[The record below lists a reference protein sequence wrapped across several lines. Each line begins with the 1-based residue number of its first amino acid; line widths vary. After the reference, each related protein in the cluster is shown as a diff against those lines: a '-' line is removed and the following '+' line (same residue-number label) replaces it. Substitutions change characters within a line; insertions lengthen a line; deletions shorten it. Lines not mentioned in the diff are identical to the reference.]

1 MSETKK
7 DKTVDKGT
15 GTVLKSLMNMESLF
29 EFGGEISPFLE
40 ELFNFLSDLMPIL
53 AKAQFALRDS
63 TKHMPDASDNIASA
77 ETLSEDATNTIMD
90 NLEGITADLEALNS
104 SNLDAATQAKLDTL
118 GDKITEIQMALQ
130 FQDITAQHLRQASQ
144 IVEAIQLRMSKLFE
158 ALQSIGEKN
167 ELVKAIV
174 DNYAQEVGDE
184 DALDQADK
192 IRRDDSVSQAD
203 IDALFGN

>member
-1 MSETKK
+1 MSESKK
-7 DKTVDKGT
+7 DKAADKGT
-15 GTVLKSLMNMESLF
+15 GTVLKSLMNLESLF

-40 ELFNFLSDLMPIL
+40 ELFAFLSDLMPVL
-53 AKAQFALRDS
+53 AKAQFSQRDS

-118 GDKITEIQMALQ
+118 ADKITEIQMALQ

-144 IVEAIQLRMSKLFE
+144 IVEAIQMRMSKLFE
-158 ALQSIGEKN
+158 ALQTIGEKN
-167 ELVKAIV
+167 EMIKALV
-174 DNYAQEVGDE
+174 DNFAQEVGDE

>member
-1 MSETKK
+1 MSESKK
-7 DKTVDKGT
+7 DKAADKGT
-15 GTVLKSLMNMESLF
+15 GTVLKSLMNLESLF

-40 ELFNFLSDLMPIL
+40 ELFAFLSDLMPIL
-53 AKAQFALRDS
+53 AKAQFSLRDS

-118 GDKITEIQMALQ
+118 ADKITEIQMALQ

-144 IVEAIQLRMSKLFE
+144 IVEAIQMRMSKLFE
-158 ALQSIGEKN
+158 ALQTIGEKN
-167 ELVKAIV
+167 EMIKALV
-174 DNYAQEVGDE
+174 DNFAQEVGDE
-184 DALDQADK
+184 DALDQADT

>member
-1 MSETKK
+1 MSEPKK
-7 DKTVDKGT
+7 DKAAEKGT
-15 GTVLKSLMNMESLF
+15 GTVLKSLMNLESLF

-40 ELFNFLSDLMPIL
+40 ELFAFLSDLMPIL
-53 AKAQFALRDS
+53 AKAQFSLRDS

-144 IVEAIQLRMSKLFE
+144 IVAAIQMRMSKLFE
-158 ALQSIGEKN
+158 ALQAIGEKN
-167 ELVKAIV
+167 EMIKALV
-174 DNYAQEVGDE
+174 DNFAQEVGDE
-184 DALDQADK
+184 DALDHADQ
-192 IRRDDSVSQAD
+192 IRRDDSVSQSD

>member
-7 DKTVDKGT
+7 DKTADKGT
-15 GTVLKSLMNMESLF
+15 GTVLKSLMNLESLF

-40 ELFNFLSDLMPIL
+40 ELFAFLSDLMPIL
-53 AKAQFALRDS
+53 AKAQFSLRDS

-144 IVEAIQLRMSKLFE
+144 IVEAIQVRMSKLFE
-158 ALQSIGEKN
+158 ALQTIGEKN
-167 ELVKAIV
+167 EMVKAIV
-174 DNYAQEVGDE
+174 DNYSQEVGDE

>member
-7 DKTVDKGT
+7 DKTADKGT
-15 GTVLKSLMNMESLF
+15 GTVLKSLMNLESLF

-40 ELFNFLSDLMPIL
+40 ELFAFLSDLMPIL
-53 AKAQFALRDS
+53 AKAQFSLRDS

-144 IVEAIQLRMSKLFE
+144 IVEAIQVRMSKLFE

>member
-1 MSETKK
+1 MSEPKK
-7 DKTVDKGT
+7 DKAAEKGT
-15 GTVLKSLMNMESLF
+15 GTVLKSLMNLESLF

-40 ELFNFLSDLMPIL
+40 ELFAFLSDLMPIL
-53 AKAQFALRDS
+53 AKAQFSLRDS

-144 IVEAIQLRMSKLFE
+144 IVEAIQMRMSKLFE
-158 ALQSIGEKN
+158 ALQAIGEKN
-167 ELVKAIV
+167 EMIKAIV
-174 DNYAQEVGDE
+174 DNYARDVGDE
-184 DALDQADK
+184 DALDQADT
-192 IRRDDSVSQAD
+192 IRRDDTVSQAD

>member
-7 DKTVDKGT
+7 DKTADKGT
-15 GTVLKSLMNMESLF
+15 GTVLKSLMNLESLF

-53 AKAQFALRDS
+53 AKAQFSLRDS

-90 NLEGITADLEALNS
+90 NLDGITADLEALNS

-144 IVEAIQLRMSKLFE
+144 IVEAIQMRMSKLFE
-158 ALQSIGEKN
+158 ALQAIGEKN
-167 ELVKAIV
+167 EMIKALV
-174 DNYAQEVGDE
+174 DNFAQEVGDE
-184 DALDQADK
+184 DALDQADT

-203 IDALFGN
+203 IDAQFGN

>member
-1 MSETKK
+1 MSEPKK
-7 DKTVDKGT
+7 DKAAEKGT
-15 GTVLKSLMNMESLF
+15 GTVLKSLMNLESLF

-40 ELFNFLSDLMPIL
+40 ELFAFLSDLMPIL
-53 AKAQFALRDS
+53 AKAQFSLRDS

-144 IVEAIQLRMSKLFE
+144 IVAAIQSRMSKLFE
-158 ALQSIGEKN
+158 ALQAIGEKN
-167 ELVKAIV
+167 EMIKAIV
-174 DNYAQEVGDE
+174 DNYAQDVGDE
-184 DALDQADK
+184 DALDQADT

>member
-1 MSETKK
+1 MSEPKK
-7 DKTVDKGT
+7 DKAAEKGT
-15 GTVLKSLMNMESLF
+15 GTVLKSLMNLESLF

-40 ELFNFLSDLMPIL
+40 ELFAFLSDLMPIL
-53 AKAQFALRDS
+53 AKAQFSLRDS

-144 IVEAIQLRMSKLFE
+144 IVAAIQMRMSKLFE
-158 ALQSIGEKN
+158 ALQAIGEKN
-167 ELVKAIV
+167 EMIKAIV
-174 DNYAQEVGDE
+174 DNYAQDVGDE
-184 DALDQADK
+184 DALDQADT

>member
-1 MSETKK
+1 MSEPKK
-7 DKTVDKGT
+7 DKAAEKGT
-15 GTVLKSLMNMESLF
+15 GTVLKSLMNLESLF

-40 ELFNFLSDLMPIL
+40 ELFAFLSDLMPIL
-53 AKAQFALRDS
+53 AKAQFSLRDS

-144 IVEAIQLRMSKLFE
+144 IVAAIQSRMSKLFE
-158 ALQSIGEKN
+158 ALQAIGEKN
-167 ELVKAIV
+167 EMIKALV
-174 DNYAQEVGDE
+174 DNFAQEVGDE

>member
-1 MSETKK
+1 MSEPKK
-7 DKTVDKGT
+7 DKAAEKGT
-15 GTVLKSLMNMESLF
+15 GTVLKSLMNLESLF

-40 ELFNFLSDLMPIL
+40 ELFAFLSDLMPIL
-53 AKAQFALRDS
+53 AKAQFSLRDS

-144 IVEAIQLRMSKLFE
+144 IVAAIQLRMSKLFE
-158 ALQSIGEKN
+158 ALQAIGEKN
-167 ELVKAIV
+167 EMIKAIV
-174 DNYAQEVGDE
+174 DNYAQDVGDE
-184 DALDQADK
+184 DALDQADT

>member
-15 GTVLKSLMNMESLF
+15 GTVLKSLMNLESLF

-40 ELFNFLSDLMPIL
+40 ELFAFLSDLMPIL
-53 AKAQFALRDS
+53 AKAQFSLRDS
-63 TKHMPDASDNIASA
+63 TKHMPYASDNIASA

-144 IVEAIQLRMSKLFE
+144 IVAAIQMRMSKLFE
-158 ALQSIGEKN
+158 ALQTIGEKN
-167 ELVKAIV
+167 EMIRALV
-174 DNYAQEVGDE
+174 DNFAQEVGDE

>member
-1 MSETKK
+1 MSESKK
-7 DKTVDKGT
+7 DKAADKGT
-15 GTVLKSLMNMESLF
+15 GTVLKSLMNLESLF

-40 ELFNFLSDLMPIL
+40 ELFAFLSDLMPIL
-53 AKAQFALRDS
+53 AKAQFSLRDS

-144 IVEAIQLRMSKLFE
+144 IVAAIQSRMSKLFE
-158 ALQSIGEKN
+158 ALQAIGEKN
-167 ELVKAIV
+167 EMIKAIV
-174 DNYAQEVGDE
+174 DNYAQDVGDE
-184 DALDQADK
+184 DALDQADT